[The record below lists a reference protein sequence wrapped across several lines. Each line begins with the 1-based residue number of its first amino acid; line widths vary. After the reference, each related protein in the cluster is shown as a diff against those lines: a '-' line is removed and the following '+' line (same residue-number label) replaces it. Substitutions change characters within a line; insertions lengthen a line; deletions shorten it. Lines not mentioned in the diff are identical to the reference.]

1 MCVVHEFFGRCA
13 AGASASRVG
22 REPNSAAAEITTRPQ
37 LIGRGAPSRAGGDTR
52 AMQRTR
58 VLVVEDDSGLRAAL
72 ARGLAGSH
80 MQVVEAADGASA
92 LAVASRPDEPFDVI
106 VLDIGLP
113 DADGRD
119 VCQALRAR
127 GITALVLFL
136 TARGQVGDQL
146 SGFASG
152 GDDYL
157 TKPFDF
163 AVLVARVTALARR
176 GDRALA
182 PRTPAPPFLDA
193 GTQSLIAGEVSIPL
207 TPTEFRILEALLR
220 AADRVVH
227 RRELVVTAWPAGSTV
242 NDNTLDQYV
251 ARIRRK
257 LAGLANAPHLVTVHG
272 LGYRLV
278 LDPR

>member
-1 MCVVHEFFGRCA
+1 
-13 AGASASRVG
+13 
-22 REPNSAAAEITTRPQ
+22 
-37 LIGRGAPSRAGGDTR
+37 
-52 AMQRTR
+52 MQQTR
-58 VLVVEDDSGLRAAL
+58 VLVVEDDTGLRAAL
-72 ARGLAGSH
+72 ARGLAGSR
-80 MQVVEAADGASA
+80 MDVATAADGASA
-92 LAVASRPDEPFDVI
+92 LAIATSAQEPFDVI

-127 GITALVLFL
+127 GVSALVLFL

-163 AVLVARVTALARR
+163 AVLVARVTALAKRSPQA
-176 GDRALA
+176 DRV
-182 PRTPAPPFLDA
+182 PFERPPILDH
-193 GTQSLIAGEVSIPL
+193 GSQSLVVGELKVPL
-207 TPTEFRILEALLR
+207 TPTELRILDALVSAAEA
-220 AADRVVH
+220 VVS
-227 RRELVVTAWPAGSTV
+227 RRELVVAAWPNGAVV

-257 LAGLANAPHLVTVHG
+257 LPKSAAAPRIVTVHG
-272 LGYRLV
+272 VGYRLV
-278 LDPR
+278 LDQQ

>member
-1 MCVVHEFFGRCA
+1 
-13 AGASASRVG
+13 
-22 REPNSAAAEITTRPQ
+22 
-37 LIGRGAPSRAGGDTR
+37 
-52 AMQRTR
+52 MQPTR
-58 VLVVEDDSGLRAAL
+58 VLVVEDDAGLRHAL
-72 ARGLAGSH
+72 SRGLAGSN
-80 MQVVEAADGASA
+80 MEVIEASDGASA
-92 LAVASRPDEPFDVI
+92 LEAVSRVDEPFDVV

-127 GITALVLFL
+127 GVTALVLFL

-176 GDRALA
+176 SDRG
-182 PRTPAPPFLDA
+182 APPRPLNEVNPHLDP
-193 GTQSLIAGEVSIPL
+193 GTQSLVIGAGSVPL
-207 TPTEFRILEALLR
+207 TPTEFRILESLTG
-220 AADRVVH
+220 AADRVVQ
-227 RRELVVTAWPAGSTV
+227 RRELVAAAWPAGTTV

-257 LAGLANAPHLVTVHG
+257 LAGFEDGPRVITVHG
-272 LGYRLV
+272 LGYRLL

>member
-1 MCVVHEFFGRCA
+1 
-13 AGASASRVG
+13 
-22 REPNSAAAEITTRPQ
+22 
-37 LIGRGAPSRAGGDTR
+37 
-52 AMQRTR
+52 MQSTR

-72 ARGLAGSH
+72 GRGLAGSQ
-80 MQVVEAADGASA
+80 MDVATAIDGASA
-92 LAVASRPDEPFDVI
+92 LTIATATERPFDVI

-119 VCQALRAR
+119 VCLALRAR
-127 GITALVLFL
+127 GVTALVLFL

-163 AVLVARVTALARR
+163 AVLVARVTALAKRSPQAARAAGRKAAVTRSWQSVADCRRRQGTAHPNGNAHSPGLDERR
-176 GDRALA
+176 GDGGL
-182 PRTPAPPFLDA
+182 
-193 GTQSLIAGEVSIPL
+193 
-207 TPTEFRILEALLR
+207 
-220 AADRVVH
+220 
-227 RRELVVTAWPAGSTV
+227 RRELVLAVWPTGAVV

-257 LAGLANAPHLVTVHG
+257 LLKPGTRP
-272 LGYRLV
+272 
-278 LDPR
+278 